1 MSQMAAHGFPC
12 TDNHPARALT
22 ASGHPAR
29 HSPANPFTP
38 ASKTARLHRRMDA
51 GLQGNA
57 SKLSLN
63 SNKHHKLSITHLMN
77 NRNKSMKYL
86 FLLVFAKKPR
96 KNA

>member
-1 MSQMAAHGFPC
+1 
-12 TDNHPARALT
+12 
-22 ASGHPAR
+22 
-29 HSPANPFTP
+29 
-38 ASKTARLHRRMDA
+38 MDA